1 MAVQPLNKTK
11 IIKKIK
17 HHPNRFQGDRFK
29 RVGVSDQPS
38 IQKDAPSFDL
48 SVFLLNHLCG
58 FTNCAR
64 LDLLEEA

>member
-29 RVGVSDQPS
+29 RVGVSTPTATPNGAAQ
-38 IQKDAPSFDL
+38 L
-48 SVFLLNHLCG
+48 
-58 FTNCAR
+58 AR
-64 LDLLEEA
+64 CTPQRPNLA